1 MNAKQSIAFP
11 EVAIIHKGKP
21 KKKTSKGGWGLGPDL
36 LDRFRIDFQPGT
48 EQRMQPGLPSVVEIF
63 EAAYCS
69 GPNPAAVKVVYGPD
83 YAKETG
89 YEAKTLMCM
98 VTTKSVF
105 ESFEWGNEAY
115 SAGAR
120 VALANEES
128 YELIKNPANLREY
141 IVRNGEPYREF
152 TPGDTIDYERNGQK
166 FSLPVKPFSR
176 LRLYFPGMNRLVYF
190 TLKTVSFYDRE
201 NIKANLSAIQLL
213 ANTLNNGNAAGIPL
227 LVYRREQDV
236 VWNKPD
242 GSAVRL
248 KKKCVF
254 IEAHPDWVKE
264 ATSRL
269 GNFALSFGQMLA
281 LSAPVELSS
290 PVDPTIDAET
300 DEAPPEPPEAD
311 SAEEVIEGEE
321 TQPEPEEDL
330 TDLPKSRPYAPEMVR
345 QKIAG
350 LVERYQGYT
359 ASDKQV
365 QLLAMSLNEIFVG
378 DEAKRKALTYYLV
391 GVESAAKMNGAQVNA
406 LLFWLALKKADTGE
420 YVAEKL
426 SRLEANACYTQAMKE
441 QGQGELPL

>member
-1 MNAKQSIAFP
+1 MNAKQNIAFP

-21 KKKTSKGGWGLGPDL
+21 KKKTKNGKWGLGPDL

-48 EQRMQPGLPSVVEIF
+48 EQRMQPDLPSVVEIF

-69 GPNPAAVKVVYGPD
+69 GPNPAAVKVIYGPD

-89 YEAKTLMCM
+89 YEAKTLVCM

-105 ESFEWGNEAY
+105 DSFEWGNEAY
-115 SAGAR
+115 NAGAR
-120 VALANEES
+120 VALADEES
-128 YELIKNPANLREY
+128 YEFIKNPANLREY

-152 TPGDTIDYERNGQK
+152 VPGDTIDYERNGQK
-166 FSLPVKPFSR
+166 FSLEVKPFSR

-242 GSAVRL
+242 GTAVRL

-254 IEAHPDWVKE
+254 IEAHPDWVRE
-264 ATSRL
+264 ATTRL
-269 GNFALSFGQMLA
+269 GNFALTFGQMAA
-281 LSAPVELSS
+281 LPAPVELSS

-300 DEAPPEPPEAD
+300 DEAPPEPEEAE
-311 SAEEVIEGEE
+311 SAEEVIEGTEASEE
-321 TQPEPEEDL
+321 EPAEDL
-330 TDLPKSRPYAPEMVR
+330 TDIPHARPYAPEMVKE
-345 QKIAG
+345 KIAAI
-350 LVERYQGYT
+350 VKRYEGYKAT
-359 ASDKQV
+359 DKQK
-365 QLLAMSLNEIFVG
+365 QLLAIVLNEIFVG
-378 DEAKRKALTYYLV
+378 DESKRKALTYYLV
-391 GVESAAKMNGAQVNA
+391 GVESTSKMTGAQINA
-406 LLFWLALKKADTGE
+406 LLFWLKLEKADTGE
-420 YVAEKL
+420 YFAEKL
-426 SRLEANACYTQAMKE
+426 SRLEANACYAQAMKE
-441 QGQGELPL
+441 QG